1 MKVTQI
7 PFQKTGFFS
16 KTMLDYL
23 DKNEKIAPFYN
34 NFSDLEGFKSQIFE
48 KQQSFELKT
57 RKVLVEALE
66 NQYQTFE
73 ISEKTKQNIELL
85 NQENTFTVTTGH
97 QLNLFT
103 GPLYFLYKII
113 TTINL
118 TKQLQEKFTEK
129 NFVPVF
135 SCIGK

>member
-16 KTMLDYL
+16 KIMIDYL
-23 DKNEKIAPFYN
+23 DKNEKIAPFYH
-34 NFSDLEGFKSQIFE
+34 NFSDLEGFKNQIFE
-48 KQQSFELKT
+48 KQKSFELNT
-57 RKVLVEALE
+57 RKVLVEALQ

-85 NQENTFTVTTGH
+85 KQENTFTVTTGH

-103 GPLYFLYKII
+103 GPLYFLYKI
-113 TTINL
+113 TIVGRFCVHEPYQNL
-118 TKQLQEKFTEK
+118 KYLF
-129 NFVPVF
+129 
-135 SCIGK
+135 